1 MGARC
6 AIAADLDGDGLL
18 DLVAASS
25 NDNAVSWFRN
35 EGISNESYVEGD
47 LTPQFSIKKQI
58 TWSSLG
64 SRIVTVADVDAD
76 GDIDVVGASYY
87 DSSLRWFEN
96 DGTGEFTPHLI
107 SSAVNEG
114 QGVFVADIDNDGTV
128 DVVSASSGDNTIA
141 IFRNLGKGT
150 FCEIKTVVDDDAIGA
165 RTAIAVDLNGDGWLD
180 IASASKDDD
189 TVAWYPNDGKG
200 VFTQKLIV
208 SRGNHSLGAYSLV
221 AEDVD
226 GDGHQDLVVAS
237 NGNDAV
243 TLWRNDGYGNF
254 TRTLIYDQ
262 ADFVL
267 SVTAVDFDRDGD
279 IDVAS
284 ASFFDGY
291 INWYEN
297 VDGKGYEWKNHTI
310 YVGLSGH
317 YVSNADMDGDGDN
330 DLIAVDHGQNSVIV
344 FYSRTGC
351 DHTNS
356 TSYSDLNEAHMWECC
371 RVGTQWNDT
380 TKTCELCSTGN
391 YGISGAWNTNNTCVA
406 CPGDACNIEGQAILP
421 VTCAAPMLMEGA
433 FCDPNEEANIAM
445 CSCPIDTVR
454 DDTTAGK
461 CPHFSYVESNKIL
474 MHLTVICI
482 YVHSKYVSYARKDKY
497 VLLTV
502 CEALIL

>member
-6 AIAADLDGDGLL
+6 AIAADLDGDGRL

-76 GDIDVVGASYY
+76 GDIDVIGASYY

-114 QGVFVADIDNDGTV
+114 QGVFVADLDNDGTV

-141 IFRNLGKGT
+141 VFWNLGNGT

-208 SRGNHSLGAYSLV
+208 SQGNHSLGAYSLV

-297 VDGKGYEWKNHTI
+297 VDGEGYEWENHTI
-310 YVGLSGH
+310 YIGLSGH
-317 YVSNADMDGDGDN
+317 YVSNADLDGDGDN

-351 DHTNS
+351 DHTNA

-371 RVGTQWNDT
+371 RVGTEYNNA
-380 TKTCELCSTGN
+380 TKTCEPCSTGS
-391 YGISGAWNTNNTCVA
+391 YGISGAGVTNNTCVT
-406 CPGDACNIEGQAILP
+406 CPEAACNIKGQAVLP

-433 FCDPNEEANIAM
+433 FCDPNEEAKIAM
-445 CSCPIDTVR
+445 CSCPVDTVR
-454 DDTTAGK
+454 DETTAGK
-461 CPHFSYVESNKIL
+461 YPSFFSFRE
-474 MHLTVICI
+474 
-482 YVHSKYVSYARKDKY
+482 
-497 VLLTV
+497 
-502 CEALIL
+502 